1 MEPIL
6 KSSLLCPKSSPIVF
20 PIYEPI
26 NWKNRQFDNH
36 HLVFW
41 RVLFSYLINS
51 LHNTTNIIFG
61 STSSFCSTRSWKF
74 AWCKTHFDGFFWK
87 ISRKYFLLFF
97 LNWCRLILVRKR
109 PILISTFLFQIK
121 LKFSR
126 IFHVNKFLKNSKLYF
141 CEKRNQKIMQSL
153 NFLEPISCY
162 FKKDLN

>member
-1 MEPIL
+1 MY
-6 KSSLLCPKSSPIVF
+6 PKSSPIVF

-26 NWKNRQFDNH
+26 IQKIRQFDN

-74 AWCKTHFDGFFWK
+74 AWCKTHFDGIFWK

-97 LNWCRLILVRKR
+97 LNWSRLILVRKR

-121 LKFSR
+121 LKISR
-126 IFHVNKFLKNSKLYF
+126 IFHVKNFLKNSKLYF
-141 CEKRNQKIMQSL
+141 VRSEIKKMWKTI
-153 NFLEPISCY
+153 EY
-162 FKKDLN
+162 FEIKN